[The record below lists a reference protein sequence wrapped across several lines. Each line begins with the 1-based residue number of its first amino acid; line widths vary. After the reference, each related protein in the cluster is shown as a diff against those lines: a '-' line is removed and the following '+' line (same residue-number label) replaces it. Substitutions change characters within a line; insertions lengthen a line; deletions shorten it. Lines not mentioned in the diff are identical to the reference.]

1 MKKEAKLHKRQN
13 EVFAEA
19 VDYQSKLL
27 ATSFEIRIFNVIACL
42 ICIDILKYLTGVR
55 VPIAASV
62 VLYVWLFTSVLF
74 FIPFRVG
81 MCKTMRVLDNLHFA
95 YYFPGVIFTTIAVF
109 FLGGSH
115 WAAFSLYFFD
125 LVYANVLMTRVRGAI
140 ITALVVLS
148 YASVAFLEYAV
159 IFPQQREFLVS
170 LVSRGG
176 VEGFVVASMLVQIT
190 LFCLL
195 SFSTGLFSKMKQ
207 DREKSLVES
216 KNNYAAKSHQLEE
229 ITISLRKNIAEN
241 KYLKRAAMGYVEKKE
256 YELTL
261 VKKDLE
267 DQIDKLRKTQ
277 KSMFFMIED
286 LNEMSAQLKETRDH
300 LEDKVRERTDELL
313 SISSKLH
320 RSERLAFLGKL
331 AGSVTHELRNPL
343 AVLKNAAYFLDKKL
357 SENKDEKVNK
367 YMDIVKKE
375 LGAIDS
381 IIDDIMGFA
390 KTRAPQFEDTNV
402 RELVENAVSAL
413 NVPEFVKVVKEFE
426 DVPNVKIDA
435 NQVMHAVM
443 NIANNAIVAMSGNG
457 VLTFRVR
464 ENGGYVNIEIGDS
477 GPGIPPDQRDL
488 IFEPLYSSK
497 PKGTG
502 LGLPISKMMIDNQ
515 DGKIEFESELGEGTV
530 FKILLPME
538 RKVRGRIQ

>member
-1 MKKEAKLHKRQN
+1 MKKEARLHKRQN

-74 FIPFRVG
+74 FIPLRMG

-125 LVYANVLMTRVRGAI
+125 LVYANVLMTRVRGAM
-140 ITALVVLS
+140 ITALVVLG

-176 VEGFVVASMLVQIT
+176 VEGLVVASMLVQIT

-207 DREKSLVES
+207 DREKSLLES

-343 AVLKNAAYFLDKKL
+343 AVLKNAAYFLDKKFA
-357 SENKDEKVNK
+357 EKNDEKVNK

-375 LGAIDS
+375 LNVIDS

-390 KTRAPQFEDTNV
+390 KTRAPQLEDTNV
-402 RELVENAVSAL
+402 RELAENAISAL
-413 NVPEFVKVVKEFE
+413 NVPELVKVVKEFDE
-426 DVPNVKIDA
+426 VPKVKIDA

-464 ENGGYVNIEIGDS
+464 ENGEYVSIEIGDS

-502 LGLPISKMMIDNQ
+502 LGLPISKMMIENQ

-538 RKVRGRIQ
+538 RKVRGRTQ